1 MIPQVGISAISH
13 VFFVVQVESLKVE
26 AARECKAA
34 QDSITTTYKLELMK
48 MPKQVCS
55 TPWTCLIS
63 LSCWSRK

>member
-1 MIPQVGISAISH
+1 MIPKVGISTIPH
-13 VFFVVQVESLKVE
+13 VVQVESLKVE

-55 TPWTCLIS
+55 TP
-63 LSCWSRK
+63 